1 MTVVV
6 NESSVL
12 LRFVMFV
19 IKVLTLSI
27 RENCTAI
34 GSVQY
39 SLVLVVNLISRKVF
53 LHPVFG
59 LSDAH

>member
-6 NESSVL
+6 NEISVL

-27 RENCTAI
+27 HENCTAI

-39 SLVLVVNLISRKVF
+39 SLVLAVKLISRNIF
-53 LHPVFG
+53 SHPVIG
-59 LSDAH
+59 LSDGH

>member
-39 SLVLVVNLISRKVF
+39 SLVLVVKLISRKIF
-53 LHPVFG
+53 LHPVIG

>member
-12 LRFVMFV
+12 LRFVMLV

-34 GSVQY
+34 GSVQC
-39 SLVLVVNLISRKVF
+39 SLVLVVNLISRKIF
-53 LHPVFG
+53 LHPVIG